1 MIHGDRHTSSPNV
14 AFEAN
19 EFLNYSYPL
28 QQDEG
33 ELILP
38 GSQKFPFCMI
48 LPRGLPPTITATL
61 NDCNGGE
68 CEISYYVE
76 AELIEANGTC
86 LKHEVAE
93 FSVRNSG
100 MTSLPTFPLY
110 TLPTTVPMALFDVFR
125 KGEMV
130 LGLYSPT
137 CVLTPSQP
145 FQITYLIHNRSSAA
159 KIKSVTIS
167 FVEVVNW
174 TAHNI
179 QRETTRIIYQKRL
192 VGNEVQCVPM
202 IPENMMKND
211 NDNNDN
217 NDINHSNNEDELL
230 QEWKKLS
237 LLSNYT
243 INDLLM
249 NDINDNTIIGTMKS
263 DLIQVKYM
271 ISMKVN
277 TQIGMNNPEI
287 TLPVFLYPTIPSI
300 AGDHPHSLM
309 NDNMMTCGQVNVSSV
324 DGVHIAEAMAD
335 SVIVPVSLHHQS
347 STPIPMLTVEAQSVR
362 CM

>member
-1 MIHGDRHTSSPNV
+1 MILDFSLIPRHTSSPNV

-33 ELILP
+33 ELIFP
-38 GSQKFPFCMI
+38 GSQRFP
-48 LPRGLPPTITATL
+48 LYDSSKRITSQYHCNIERL
-61 NDCNGGE
+61 NGGE
-68 CEISYYVE
+68 CAVSYYVE
-76 AELIEANGTC
+76 AELIESNGTC

-125 KGEMV
+125 KGEMI

-159 KIKSVTIS
+159 NIKSVTIS
-167 FVEVVNW
+167 LVEVVNW

-179 QRETTRIIYQKRL
+179 QRETTRIIYHKRL
-192 VGNEVQCVPM
+192 VGNEVQCLLPM

-211 NDNNDN
+211 NDTNDN
-217 NDINHSNNEDELL
+217 NDIDHSNNEDELL
-230 QEWKKLS
+230 
-237 LLSNYT
+237 
-243 INDLLM
+243 
-249 NDINDNTIIGTMKS
+249 
-263 DLIQVKYM
+263 
-271 ISMKVN
+271 
-277 TQIGMNNPEI
+277 
-287 TLPVFLYPTIPSI
+287 
-300 AGDHPHSLM
+300 
-309 NDNMMTCGQVNVSSV
+309 
-324 DGVHIAEAMAD
+324 
-335 SVIVPVSLHHQS
+335 
-347 STPIPMLTVEAQSVR
+347 
-362 CM
+362 